1 MVLRTQP
8 EIHFAWDEKKRQ
20 SNIAKHG
27 IDFLLAS
34 QMFDGRVRLDF
45 ESPRGNEQ
53 RTLSI
58 AELDGKLIAVAWTW
72 RDDDVVRI
80 ISARRARREE
90 ERTYRELCG

>member
-1 MVLRTQP
+1 MALRSWGD
-8 EIHFAWDEKKRQ
+8 IRFAWDEKKRQ
-20 SNIAKHG
+20 SNIVKHG
-27 IDFLLAS
+27 IDFLFAS

-45 ESPRGNEQ
+45 DSARSREQ

-90 ERTYRELCG
+90 ERAYRQPFG

>member
-1 MVLRTQP
+1 MALRTP
-8 EIHFAWDEKKRQ
+8 ANTRFAWDEKKRL

-34 QMFDGRVRLDF
+34 QMFDGRVRLDL
-45 ESPRGNEQ
+45 ESARGDEQ

-58 AELDGKLIAVAWTW
+58 ADFDGKLIAVAWTW
-72 RDDDVVRI
+72 RDDDVVRL

-90 ERTYRELCG
+90 ESAYRQLLR

>member
-1 MVLRTQP
+1 MR
-8 EIHFAWDEKKRQ
+8 FAWDEKKRQ

-45 ESPRGNEQ
+45 ESPRDDEH
-53 RTLSI
+53 RILSI
-58 AELDGKLIAVAWTW
+58 TELDGKVIAVAWTW
-72 RDDDVVRI
+72 RDEDVVRI

-90 ERTYRELCG
+90 ERAYRQLYR

>member
-1 MVLRTQP
+1 MALRSWAD
-8 EIHFAWDEKKRQ
+8 IRFAWDEKKRQ

-27 IDFLLAS
+27 IDFLFAS

-45 ESPRGNEQ
+45 DSPRSREQ
-53 RTLSI
+53 GTLSI

-90 ERTYRELCG
+90 ERAYRQLFG